1 MSDMSLKGVVLA
13 GGEGTRFRPLTY
25 YFQKCMIPVGEEQKP
40 ILDYILRLLRYH
52 GVKKTVLLVGY
63 KHQQIVN
70 YFDHG
75 ERFGVEIT
83 YVLDDPNLKGSANAV
98 LNAYHKGV
106 ITEEDT
112 LVVYYGDIISN
123 LDIGA
128 MLKHHQSKNAEAT
141 LALARRYNIS
151 VGKAELDGTRITNFI
166 EKPDLMQPIS
176 IGILTLNGSVLREM
190 ARLQEQAQ
198 FRSFDLMGD
207 VISYLVQKGRHV
219 EAYLT
224 DAFWYDVGSIERYER
239 LSPEK
244 LSEVMGFLLK

>member
-1 MSDMSLKGVVLA
+1 MSLKGVVLA

-40 ILDYILRLLRYH
+40 ILDYIIRLLRYH
-52 GVKKTVLLVGY
+52 GIKKTVLLVGY
-63 KHQQIVN
+63 KHQQIEN

-75 ERFGVEIT
+75 ERFGVEMT
-83 YVLDDPNLKGSANAV
+83 YVLDDPGLKGSANAI
-98 LNAYHKGV
+98 LNAYHKGA
-106 ITEEDT
+106 ITDEDT
-112 LVVYYGDIISN
+112 LVIYYGDIISS

-128 MLKHHQSKNAEAT
+128 MVNHHKSKNAETT

-151 VGKAELDGTRITNFI
+151 VGKAELDGTRVTKFI

-176 IGILTLNGSVLREM
+176 IGILTLSGSVLKEM
-190 ARLQEQAQ
+190 TMLQQQ
-198 FRSFDLMGD
+198 GPFRSFDLMGD
-207 VISYLVQKGRHV
+207 VISYLVQKGRRV

>member
-1 MSDMSLKGVVLA
+1 MSTKGVVLA

-25 YFQKCMIPVGEEQKP
+25 YFQKCMIPIGEEQKP
-40 ILDYILRLLRYH
+40 ILDYILRLLKYH
-52 GVKKTVLLVGY
+52 GIKKTVLLVGY
-63 KHQQIVN
+63 KHQQIEN
-70 YFDHG
+70 YFEHG
-75 ERFGVEIT
+75 ERFGVEMT
-83 YVLDDPNLKGSANAV
+83 YVLDDPNLKGSANAL
-98 LNAYHKGV
+98 LNAYKKGA
-106 ITEEDT
+106 IAEGDT

-123 LDIGA
+123 LDITA
-128 MLKHHQSKNAEAT
+128 MVKQHQEKKADAT
-141 LALARRYNIS
+141 LALAKRYNIS

-166 EKPDLMQPIS
+166 EKPDLMQPVS
-176 IGILTLNGSVLREM
+176 IGILVLSGGILKEM
-190 ARLQEQAQ
+190 ATLQQMGQ

-207 VISYLVQKGRHV
+207 VISYLVQRKRKV

>member
-1 MSDMSLKGVVLA
+1 MSIKGVVLA

-25 YFQKCMIPVGEEQKP
+25 YFQKCMIPIGEEQKP
-40 ILDYILRLLRYH
+40 ILDYILRLLKYH
-52 GVKKTVLLVGY
+52 GVNKTVLLVGY
-63 KHQQIVN
+63 KHQQIEN
-70 YFDHG
+70 YFEHG
-75 ERFGVEIT
+75 ERFGVEMT
-83 YVLDDPNLKGSANAV
+83 YVLDDPNLKGSANAL
-98 LNAYHKGV
+98 LNAYKKGT
-106 ITEEDT
+106 ITDDDT

-123 LDIGA
+123 LDITA
-128 MLKHHQSKNAEAT
+128 MVKHHQGKGADAT
-141 LALARRYNIS
+141 LALAKRYNIS

-166 EKPDLMQPIS
+166 EKPDLMQPVS
-176 IGILTLNGSVLREM
+176 IGILVLSGGILKEIN
-190 ARLQEQAQ
+190 RLQQQGQ

-207 VISYLVQKGRHV
+207 VISYLVQRGRKV

>member
-1 MSDMSLKGVVLA
+1 MAVKGVVLA

-40 ILDYILRLLRYH
+40 ILDYILRLLKYH
-52 GVKKTVLLVGY
+52 GVNETVLLVGY
-63 KHQQIVN
+63 KHQQIEN
-70 YFDHG
+70 YFEHG
-75 ERFGVEIT
+75 ERFGVKMT
-83 YVLDDPNLKGSANAV
+83 YILDDPNLKGSANAL
-98 LNAYHKGV
+98 LNAYRKGA
-106 ITEEDT
+106 IGDDDT
-112 LVVYYGDIISN
+112 LIVYYGDILSN

-128 MLKHHQSKNAEAT
+128 MVKHHQGKNAEAT

-151 VGKAELDGTRITNFI
+151 VGKAELEGTRVTSFI
-166 EKPDLMQPIS
+166 EKPDLMQPVS
-176 IGILTLNGSVLREM
+176 IGILVLSGSILREM
-190 ARLQEQAQ
+190 SRLQQQGQ

-207 VISYLVQKGRHV
+207 VISYLVQRGRRV

-244 LSEVMGFLLK
+244 LSGVMGFLLK

>member
-1 MSDMSLKGVVLA
+1 MSVKGVILA

-25 YFQKCMIPVGEEQKP
+25 YFQKCMIPIGEEQKP
-40 ILDYILRLLRYH
+40 ILDYILRLLKYH

-63 KHQQIVN
+63 KHQQIEN
-70 YFDHG
+70 YFEHG
-75 ERFGVEIT
+75 ERFGVEMT
-83 YVLDDPNLKGSANAV
+83 YVLDDPNLKGSANAL
-98 LNAYHKGV
+98 LNAYKKGA
-106 ITEEDT
+106 IADGDT

-123 LDIGA
+123 LDITA
-128 MLKHHQSKNAEAT
+128 MVKHHQEKKADAT
-141 LALARRYNIS
+141 LALAKKYNIS

-166 EKPDLMQPIS
+166 EKPDLNQPVS
-176 IGILTLNGSVLREM
+176 IGILVLSGGILKEM
-190 ARLQEQAQ
+190 ANLQQMGQ

-207 VISYLVQKGRHV
+207 VISYLVQRKRKV

>member
-1 MSDMSLKGVVLA
+1 
-13 GGEGTRFRPLTY
+13 
-25 YFQKCMIPVGEEQKP
+25 
-40 ILDYILRLLRYH
+40 
-52 GVKKTVLLVGY
+52 
-63 KHQQIVN
+63 VN

-75 ERFGVEIT
+75 ERFGVEMT

>member
-1 MSDMSLKGVVLA
+1 MAVKGVVLA

-40 ILDYILRLLRYH
+40 ILDYILRLLKYH
-52 GVKKTVLLVGY
+52 GITKTVLLVGY
-63 KHQQIVN
+63 KHQQIEN
-70 YFDHG
+70 YFEHG
-75 ERFGVEIT
+75 ERFGVEMV
-83 YVLDDPNLKGSANAV
+83 YVLDDPNLRGSANAL
-98 LNAYHKGV
+98 LNAYRKGA
-106 ITEEDT
+106 ITDEDT
-112 LVVYYGDIISN
+112 LVVYYGDILSN
-123 LDIGA
+123 ADIGA
-128 MLKHHQSKNAEAT
+128 MVKHHQKTKAVAT

-151 VGKAELDGTRITNFI
+151 VGKAELDGTKITKFI

-176 IGILTLNGSVLREM
+176 IGILTLSGSVLKEM
-190 ARLQEQAQ
+190 ERLHQQGG

-207 VISYLVQKGRHV
+207 VISYLVQKGYKV

>member
-1 MSDMSLKGVVLA
+1 MSIKGVVLA

-25 YFQKCMIPVGEEQKP
+25 YFQKCMIPIGEEQKP
-40 ILDYILRLLRYH
+40 ILDYILRLLKYH

-63 KHQQIVN
+63 KHQQIEN
-70 YFDHG
+70 YFEHG
-75 ERFGVEIT
+75 ERFGVEMN
-83 YVLDDPNLKGSANAV
+83 YVLDDPNLKGSANAL
-98 LNAYHKGV
+98 LNAYKKGA
-106 ITEEDT
+106 IADGDT
-112 LVVYYGDIISN
+112 LIVYYGDIISN
-123 LDIGA
+123 LDITA
-128 MLKHHQSKNAEAT
+128 MVKHHQEKKADAT
-141 LALARRYNIS
+141 LALAKRYNIS

-166 EKPDLMQPIS
+166 EKPDLMQPVS
-176 IGILTLNGSVLREM
+176 IGILVLSGGILKEM
-190 ARLQEQAQ
+190 ATLQQMGQ

-207 VISYLVQKGRHV
+207 VISYLVQRKRKV

>member
-1 MSDMSLKGVVLA
+1 MVVKGVVLA

-40 ILDYILRLLRYH
+40 ILDYILRLLKYH
-52 GVKKTVLLVGY
+52 GVKEIVLLVGY
-63 KHQQIVN
+63 KHQQIEN

-75 ERFGVEIT
+75 ERFGVKMT
-83 YVLDDPNLKGSANAV
+83 YVLDDPNLKGSANAL
-98 LNAYHKGV
+98 LNAYRKGA
-106 ITEEDT
+106 IADEDT
-112 LVVYYGDIISN
+112 LVVYYGDILSS

-128 MLKHHQSKNAEAT
+128 MVKHHQSKKADAT
-141 LALARRYNIS
+141 LALASRYNIS
-151 VGKAELDGTRITNFI
+151 VGKAELDGTRITKFI
-166 EKPDLMQPIS
+166 EKPDLMQPVS
-176 IGILTLNGSVLREM
+176 IGILTLSGLILKEM
-190 ARLQEQAQ
+190 VRLQQRGQ

-207 VISYLVQKGRHV
+207 VISYLVQKGGRV
-219 EAYLT
+219 EAYVT

>member
-1 MSDMSLKGVVLA
+1 MVVKGVILA

-40 ILDYILRLLRYH
+40 ILDYILRLLKYH
-52 GVKKTVLLVGY
+52 GVSKTVLLVGY
-63 KHQQIVN
+63 KHQQIEN

-75 ERFGVEIT
+75 ERFGVEMI
-83 YVLDDPNLKGSANAV
+83 YVLDDPNLKGSANAL
-98 LNAYHKGV
+98 LNAYRKGA
-106 ITEEDT
+106 IKDEDT

-128 MLKHHQSKNAEAT
+128 MVKHHQDKNADAT
-141 LALARRYNIS
+141 LALANKYNIS
-151 VGKAELDGTRITNFI
+151 VGKAEIEGTRITNFI

-176 IGILTLNGSVLREM
+176 IGILTLSGSILKEM
-190 ARLQEQAQ
+190 ARLQQHGQ

-207 VISYLVQKGRHV
+207 VISYLIPKGYRV